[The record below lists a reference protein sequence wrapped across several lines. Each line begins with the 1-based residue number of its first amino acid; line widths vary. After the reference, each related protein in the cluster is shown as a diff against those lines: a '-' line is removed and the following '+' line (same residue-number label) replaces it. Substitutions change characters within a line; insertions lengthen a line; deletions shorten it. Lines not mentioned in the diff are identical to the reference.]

1 MASSSRSQRELIDL
15 VNANI
20 DMPAHELK
28 DLINAGST
36 PVSQEEYDKLMNTV
50 VHFDLDDAV
59 DRINKAKMRGDNTV
73 VLNLFPVPCT
83 TDACFKRNEPC
94 TTNAR
99 VKRNEPCTTNARVK
113 RNARS
118 KKTCSGPTNR

>member
-1 MASSSRSQRELIDL
+1 MASSSQRSQSELIEL
-15 VNANI
+15 LNANI
-20 DMPAHELK
+20 DIPAHELK
-28 DLINAGST
+28 NLVNAGSS
-36 PVSQEEYDKLMNTV
+36 PMSQEEHDKLMNTV

-59 DRINKAKMRGDNTV
+59 DRINKAKARGDNTV

-83 TDACFKRNEPC
+83 TDACLNEPC

-99 VKRNEPCTTNARVK
+99 PK